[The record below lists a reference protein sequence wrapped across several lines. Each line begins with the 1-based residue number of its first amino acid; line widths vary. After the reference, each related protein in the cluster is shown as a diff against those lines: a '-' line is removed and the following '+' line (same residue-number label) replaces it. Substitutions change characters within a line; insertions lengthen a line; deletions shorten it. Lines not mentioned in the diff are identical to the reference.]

1 MKKGDMVLIPFPCT
15 NLRGIKNRPALVLLA
30 TETDITVS
38 FITTQLKWTEYLDIL
53 VEPNASNRLKADFNK
68 AEQIGHH

>member
-1 MKKGDMVLIPFPCT
+1 MKKGDLVLIPFPYT